1 MMKSHI
7 LITNQIVNE
16 RYTAMNL
23 TPFIKSVLDQDRAP
37 VVLCDLEHTI
47 VYMNKAAALRYEKRG
62 GYSLVGQSLMGCH
75 SPKSQ
80 ELINRVLSW
89 FSESP
94 DNNIIF
100 ESRNEEENKD
110 VYMVALRDEDGKLIG
125 YYEKHEYR
133 NRETMK
139 FYDFETWK

>member
-1 MMKSHI
+1 M
-7 LITNQIVNE
+7 T
-16 RYTAMNL
+16 L

-37 VVLCDLEHTI
+37 IVLCDLEHTI
-47 VYMNKAAALRYEKRG
+47 IYMNKAAALRYEKRG

-75 SPKSQ
+75 SLGSQ
-80 ELINRVLSW
+80 VLINKVLSW
-89 FSESP
+89 FSESS

-110 VYMVALRDEDGKLIG
+110 VYMVALRDDDGKLIG

>member
-1 MMKSHI
+1 M
-7 LITNQIVNE
+7 TP
-16 RYTAMNL
+16 

-37 VVLCDLEHTI
+37 IVLCDLEHTI

-62 GYSLVGQSLMGCH
+62 GYSLVGQSLMECH
-75 SPKSQ
+75 SPQSQ
-80 ELINRVLSW
+80 ELINKVLSW

-110 VYMVALRDEDGKLIG
+110 VYMVALRDEDGKLTG

-133 NRETMK
+133 NLETMK
-139 FYDFETWK
+139 FYDFESKK

>member
-1 MMKSHI
+1 
-7 LITNQIVNE
+7 
-16 RYTAMNL
+16 MNL

-47 VYMNKAAALRYEKRG
+47 VYMNKAAALRHEKRG
-62 GYSLVGQSLMGCH
+62 GYNLVGQSLMGCH
-75 SPKSQ
+75 SPQSQ
-80 ELINRVLSW
+80 ELINKVLSW

-110 VYMVALRDEDGKLIG
+110 VYMVALRDDDGKLIG

-139 FYDFETWK
+139 FYDFETGK